1 MKQTVNKWLEVAVES
16 INYVLISYALSN
28 MALVLRQN
36 PLSILFFASEV
47 WLMSKYW
54 QSVFRLTQRKAVAAL
69 LLVACFLIQIALV
82 VNVNEKVNQALMKK

>member
-82 VNVNEKVNQALMKK
+82 VFVGRFMGDVVPF

>member
-36 PLSILFFASEV
+36 PLSILF
-47 WLMSKYW
+47 L
-54 QSVFRLTQRKAVAAL
+54 RRK
-69 LLVACFLIQIALV
+69 FG
-82 VNVNEKVNQALMKK
+82 